1 MSRIVISIILMA
13 VLAGLL
19 INVPG
24 KVQKWLAVYPKVS
37 AEIYKETSTTTTIQ
51 KKHKIIITEETT
63 WRY

>member
-1 MSRIVISIILMA
+1 MA